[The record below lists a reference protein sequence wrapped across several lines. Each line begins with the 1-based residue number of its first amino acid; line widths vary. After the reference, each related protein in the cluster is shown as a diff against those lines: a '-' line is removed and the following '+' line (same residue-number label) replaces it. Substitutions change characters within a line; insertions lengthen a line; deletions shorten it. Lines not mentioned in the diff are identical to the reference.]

1 MSAPRTSGPS
11 MAPRQQTAPQTH
23 AQPHTQQ
30 PYVQQQQPGLFGQMA
45 STAAG
50 VAVGSTV
57 GHGISNM
64 LFGGRSEPA
73 PAYDAPP
80 AQQQAQTTEFAQPQ
94 VGINCDA
101 QSKDFLQCLEKTNDM
116 NACSYYLEQLKACQ
130 AAARPY

>member
-1 MSAPRTSGPS
+1 
-11 MAPRQQTAPQTH
+11 
-23 AQPHTQQ
+23 
-30 PYVQQQQPGLFGQMA
+30 
-45 STAAG
+45 
-50 VAVGSTV
+50 
-57 GHGISNM
+57 M

-80 AQQQAQTTEFAQPQ
+80 AQQPMQQSEFAQPPA
-94 VGINCDA
+94 GINCDA